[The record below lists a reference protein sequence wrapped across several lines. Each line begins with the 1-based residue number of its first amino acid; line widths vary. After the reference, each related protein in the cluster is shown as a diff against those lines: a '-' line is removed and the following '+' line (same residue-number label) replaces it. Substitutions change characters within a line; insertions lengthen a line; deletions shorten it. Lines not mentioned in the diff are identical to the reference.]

1 MCSGITENK
10 ENGGKLLE
18 QTNFQT
24 LNQNRVVLK
33 EEIITDDISVN
44 IHYNDTTAV
53 EIDDYVD
60 QQNCSSQNGTQLN
73 SMDNIRKE
81 IIDTTQINL
90 SADIEK
96 DKKRRRK
103 KKKEI
108 RQDSIDTILTEI
120 VNRDL
125 ILQPADLNEDML
137 VDNKEVEDTLID
149 VNNFDQDIES
159 IHQEEEMLI
168 SKIEIE
174 DNPIHSGV
182 DESNV
187 TDQEIPLIVNVSS
200 KHKHQKRKRKKS
212 KRVPSEESVD
222 LKIEVEDTPDVDE
235 DNVTNQEEPDNSNL
249 SQEIGRRRVGK
260 ECQY

>member
-1 MCSGITENK
+1 MF
-10 ENGGKLLE
+10 E
-18 QTNFQT
+18 QTNNQT
-24 LNQNRVVLK
+24 LSQSKNILK
-33 EEIITDDISVN
+33 EEVIPDEIVTVN
-44 IHYNDTTAV
+44 KARN
-53 EIDDYVD
+53 
-60 QQNCSSQNGTQLN
+60 
-73 SMDNIRKE
+73 
-81 IIDTTQINL
+81 
-90 SADIEK
+90 
-96 DKKRRRK
+96 
-103 KKKEI
+103 
-108 RQDSIDTILTEI
+108 QDSIDTILTEI

-137 VDNKEVEDTLID
+137 VANKDVEDTLID
-149 VNNFDQDIES
+149 ANIDDQNIES

-249 SQEIGRRRVGK
+249 SQDIEATTMERLYFLTNFFITQIFLIYLNLAHRIIMI
-260 ECQY
+260 